1 MELTLPPVRISGTI
15 EAIASKSQAHRLLL
29 CAALADRT
37 TRLTCAELS
46 EDIQATARCLNAM
59 SASVCYAADAFTVRP
74 LAYAEGDLTL
84 DCGESGSTLRF
95 LLPVVAALGLC
106 AEFKLHG
113 RLAER
118 PLSPLWEELEAHCC
132 TLSRPAPDTVRC
144 EGRLHAGVFR
154 LPGDVS
160 SQFISG
166 LLFALPLLPSDSQI
180 VLTSPAQSRG
190 YIDLTLHAL
199 AQFGVTVE
207 SMPDGWHIPGGQR
220 YRSPGR
226 LTVEGDWSNAAFWL
240 CAGAISGPVTVT
252 GLAADSAQG
261 DRKIADILRAFGAEV
276 RQTADAVTVFPAPLR
291 ACEVDVSDIP
301 DLAPP
306 VALLAACAAGETR
319 LTGAGRLRIKES
331 DRLRSIAQTLRA
343 LGIEAAE
350 GEDTLTV
357 CGGTLMGGLVSSH
370 NDHRIAMLA
379 AIAAGVCR
387 GPITLRSAEAVKKSY
402 PRFWTDY
409 RKMTKEVER

>member
-132 TLSRPAPDTVRC
+132 TLSRPEPDTVRC

-190 YIDLTLHAL
+190 
-199 AQFGVTVE
+199 
-207 SMPDGWHIPGGQR
+207 
-220 YRSPGR
+220 
-226 LTVEGDWSNAAFWL
+226 
-240 CAGAISGPVTVT
+240 
-252 GLAADSAQG
+252 
-261 DRKIADILRAFGAEV
+261 
-276 RQTADAVTVFPAPLR
+276 
-291 ACEVDVSDIP
+291 
-301 DLAPP
+301 
-306 VALLAACAAGETR
+306 
-319 LTGAGRLRIKES
+319 
-331 DRLRSIAQTLRA
+331 
-343 LGIEAAE
+343 
-350 GEDTLTV
+350 
-357 CGGTLMGGLVSSH
+357 
-370 NDHRIAMLA
+370 
-379 AIAAGVCR
+379 
-387 GPITLRSAEAVKKSY
+387 
-402 PRFWTDY
+402 
-409 RKMTKEVER
+409 

>member
-74 LAYAEGDLTL
+74 LAYAEGDLTF

-180 VLTSPAQSRG
+180 VLTSPAQSSG

-199 AQFGVTVE
+199 AQFGVTAE
-207 SMPDGWHIPGGQR
+207 PAPDGWHIPGGQR
-220 YRSPGR
+220 YRSPER

-240 CAGAISGPVTVT
+240 CAGAVSGPVTVT

-261 DRKIADILRAFGAEV
+261 DRKIADILRAFGAKV

-291 ACEVDVSDIP
+291 SCEVDVSDIP

-306 VALLAACAAGETR
+306 IALLAACAAGETR

-350 GEDTLTV
+350 GEDSLTV
-357 CGGTLMGGLVSSH
+357 RGGTLTGGLVSSH

-387 GPITLRSAEAVKKSY
+387 GSITLRGAEAVKKSY

>member
-132 TLSRPAPDTVRC
+132 TLSRPKPDTVRC

-180 VLTSPAQSRG
+180 LLTSPAQSRG

-199 AQFGVTVE
+199 ARFGVTVE

-226 LTVEGDWSNAAFWL
+226 LMVEGDWSNAAFWL
-240 CAGAISGPVTVT
+240 CAGAVSGPVTVT

-261 DRKIADILRAFGAEV
+261 DRRIADILRAFGAEV
-276 RQTADAVTVFPAPLR
+276 RQTAEAVTVYPAPLR
-291 ACEVDVSDIP
+291 GCEVDVSDIP

-331 DRLRSIAQTLRA
+331 DRLRSIVQTLRA
-343 LGIEAAE
+343 LGVEAAE
-350 GEDTLTV
+350 GEDSLTV
-357 CGGTLMGGLVSSH
+357 RGGALMGGLVSSH

-379 AIAAGVCR
+379 AIAAGPSRCAAR
-387 GPITLRSAEAVKKSY
+387 R
-402 PRFWTDY
+402 R
-409 RKMTKEVER
+409 

>member
-1 MELTLPPVRISGTI
+1 
-15 EAIASKSQAHRLLL
+15 
-29 CAALADRT
+29 
-37 TRLTCAELS
+37 
-46 EDIQATARCLNAM
+46 M

-84 DCGESGSTLRF
+84 DCGESGSTLRY

-190 YIDLTLHAL
+190 YIALTLHAL
-199 AQFGVTVE
+199 AQFGVTAE
-207 SMPDGWHIPGGQR
+207 PAPDGWHIPGGQR

-240 CAGAISGPVTVT
+240 CAGAVSGPVTVT

-350 GEDTLTV
+350 GEASLPV
-357 CGGTLMGGLVSSH
+357 RGGTLTGGLVSSH
-370 NDHRIAMLA
+370 NAHRIAMLA

-387 GPITLRSAEAVKKSY
+387 GPITLRGAEAVKKSY